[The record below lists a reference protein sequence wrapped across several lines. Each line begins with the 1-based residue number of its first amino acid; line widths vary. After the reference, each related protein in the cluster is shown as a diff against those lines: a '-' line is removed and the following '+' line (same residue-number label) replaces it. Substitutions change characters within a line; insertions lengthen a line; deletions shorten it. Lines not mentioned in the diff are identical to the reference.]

1 MKIYAKKKKN
11 TYLIVFDFL
20 QESILRYENFVRE
33 HQNFDTNYKE
43 FFGLVKKLSD
53 ELTQYSEVV
62 GDLGLLQVYIIFYFI
77 S

>member
-1 MKIYAKKKKN
+1 MKIYAKKKN

-33 HQNFDTNYKE
+33 HQNFDRNYKE